1 MQLNSKSLLTIISLF
16 IFPVSADAN
25 CEPLLEFESGGL
37 RSEKIIDFCE
47 KFDDKVLLLVNI
59 VNQYEFTPQFK
70 DLEVLYQKYKNQG
83 LEIVDFRL
91 MTLDRNLVRKLRQQ
105 VFAL

>member
-1 MQLNSKSLLTIISLF
+1 MQLNSKSLPTIIGLF
-16 IFPVSADAN
+16 IFPVSANAN
-25 CEPLLEFESGGL
+25 CDPSLEFESKGL
-37 RSEKIIDFCE
+37 RSEKIIDFFE

-59 VNQYEFTPQFK
+59 VSRCDFTPQFK

-83 LEIVDFRL
+83 LEIFYFRL